1 MKLKYFGSAAAEGVP
16 ALFCKCDV
24 CLEAKKRGGRDIRT
38 RMQSLVNDDLLID
51 FNGDT
56 HSHYIKYNFNLA
68 DIEHLLVTHGHADH
82 FYAED
87 LMMRMTG
94 YSNGLDTQLITYGNE
109 RVSKFFD
116 RASDLEGFRDEEKL
130 IFKQIDVFT
139 PFKAGNYDVTALL
152 ADHDKNE
159 KCLFYMIGDG
169 EKSLLYA
176 HDTGYFPQ
184 ENWDYFEKTKPYFD
198 LVSLDCT
205 HQKVKVERNH
215 MSFYDNIK
223 IKEEMIEK
231 GYADEKTKFV
241 ISHFSHN
248 GGMNYDE
255 MNEWALRHGFI
266 TGYDGLEI
274 SF

>member
-1 MKLKYFGSAAAEGVP
+1 MKLTYFGSAAAEGVP

-56 HSHYIKYNFNLA
+56 HSHYIKYDFNLA

-109 RVSKFFD
+109 RVSQFFD

-130 IFKQIDVFT
+130 VFKKIDVFE
-139 PFKAGNYDVTALL
+139 PFKTGHYDVTALL

-169 EKSLLYA
+169 EKNLLYA

-205 HQKVKVERNH
+205 HQKVKVQRNH

-255 MNEWALRHGFI
+255 MNEWALKEGFI

>member
-16 ALFCKCDV
+16 ALFCKCSA

-38 RMQSLVNDDLLID
+38 RMQSLVNDELLID

-56 HSHYIKYNFNLA
+56 HSHYIKYDFDLA

-94 YSNGLDTQLITYGNE
+94 YSNGLENKMTVYGNE
-109 RVSKFFD
+109 RVHQFFD
-116 RASDLEGFRDEEKL
+116 RASELEGFTDEDKL
-130 IFKQIDVFT
+130 TFKEIDVFT
-139 PFKAGNYDVTALL
+139 PYKVGKYNVTALL
-152 ADHDKNE
+152 ADHDKKE
-159 KCLFYMIGDG
+159 KCLFYMIEENG
-169 EKSLLYA
+169 ESLLYA
-176 HDTGYFPQ
+176 HDTGYFPK
-184 ENWDYFEKTKPYFD
+184 ENWDYFEKTKPYFN

-205 HQKVKVERNH
+205 HQKVPVKSNH

-223 IKEEMIEK
+223 IKEELIKK
-231 GYADEKTKFV
+231 GYADENTIFV

-248 GGMNYDE
+248 GGMLYDE
-255 MNEWALRHGFI
+255 MNEWALKEGFI